1 MDTVQMQTL
10 TSSQSDRLWAASAH
24 GGALLLAF
32 LTSWSAGVAG
42 MLAGLAIY
50 LLKKNDS
57 AFVAGHASEAFNFNL
72 TMFLLTCA
80 LAIAGVLLVGATV
93 LTLGIGAIVILPAG
107 LVLLVLAGLVAVA
120 WLVCS
125 VIATFKA
132 LHGESYRYP
141 FTLRL
146 LG

>member
-10 TSSQSDRLWAASAH
+10 TSSQNDCLWAASAH

-80 LAIAGVLLVGATV
+80 LVIAGVLLVGATV